1 MKDELKII
9 EKVKPNLLNKLIIC
23 KNYQLHYSYGAYLC
37 ANKKS
42 TRNERIFNLFLF
54 LDATR

>member
-1 MKDELKII
+1 MKDKLKII
-9 EKVKPNLLNKLIIC
+9 EKFQPNSLNKVVLC
-23 KNYQLHYSYGAYLC
+23 KNSQSHYSYGAYLC

-42 TRNERIFNLFLF
+42 TRNERIYNLFLF